1 MLMISRPISIT
12 IIGWWLVLSG
22 LWGAFFYA
30 TLESS
35 PFAKQIAASSVVPLS
50 VQEVYGVIN
59 GFAVACCGIGFLKG
73 IWWSR
78 LAYLLWSLVGVVFGF
93 FVSPGWIILFLII
106 FYGIVLSLLCRRSA
120 NLWFEH

>member
-1 MLMISRPISIT
+1 
-12 IIGWWLVLSG
+12 
-22 LWGAFFYA
+22 
-30 TLESS
+30 LESN
-35 PFAKQIAASSVVPLS
+35 PLAAQIAASSIVPLS

-59 GFAVACCGIGFLKG
+59 GFVTSACGILFLKG

-93 FVSPGWIILFLII
+93 FVSPGVIIIYLIV

-120 NLWFEH
+120 NMWFER

>member
-1 MLMISRPISIT
+1 MISRPTSIT
-12 IIGWWLVLSG
+12 IIGWWLILSG
-22 LWGAFFYA
+22 LYAAFVSA
-30 TLESS
+30 TLESN
-35 PFAKQIAASSVVPLS
+35 PLAAQIAASSIVPLS

-59 GFAVACCGIGFLKG
+59 GFVTSACGILFLKG

-93 FVSPGWIILFLII
+93 FVSPGVIIIYLIV

-120 NLWFEH
+120 NMWFER